1 MWSSITLEF
10 VGECHGRSYT
20 CIATQA
26 FVIIT
31 EVIRTAWTIFAVEH
45 VVGIAVWALQ
55 AHAQAKCDR
64 DYDAHNENNG
74 GHLQVGLGLT
84 TVVAI
89 T

>member
-45 VVGIAVWALQ
+45 VVGVAVWALQ
-55 AHAQAKCDR
+55 AHAQAKCGR
-64 DYDAHNENNG
+64 DYDAHND
-74 GHLQVGLGLT
+74 QIVVDTCKWVLG
-84 TVVAI
+84 
-89 T
+89 